1 MVPTETPARITL
13 SAVAVAWKAWHDE
26 SHRFDSTYRSR
37 MDAYG
42 RAADLSNAYR
52 VQELGR

>member
-1 MVPTETPARITL
+1 MTSTATPAKITL
-13 SAVAVAWKAWHDE
+13 SAVAVAWKAWRSE
-26 SHRFDSTYRSR
+26 SDRPESTYRSR
-37 MDAYG
+37 MVAYG